1 MLTGPSRWE
10 QLFRR
15 MSFHTGCFLR
25 HKARVSTVS
34 GFSLPSRNDQTSV
47 QQLGAQENH
56 QREKAENWAQAGLD
70 STSDYLCDCGYASDD
85 NSLGFI
91 KCEMGKHCQLHTNQR
106 GGRVAGATV

>member
-25 HKARVSTVS
+25 HKARVSTIS

-47 QQLGAQENH
+47 QQLGAQENN
-56 QREKAENWAQAGLD
+56 QRKSRELGPGLD
-70 STSDYLCDCGYASDD
+70 STSDYLCDCGYAS
-85 NSLGFI
+85 LMTAVIG
-91 KCEMGKHCQLHTNQR
+91 
-106 GGRVAGATV
+106 